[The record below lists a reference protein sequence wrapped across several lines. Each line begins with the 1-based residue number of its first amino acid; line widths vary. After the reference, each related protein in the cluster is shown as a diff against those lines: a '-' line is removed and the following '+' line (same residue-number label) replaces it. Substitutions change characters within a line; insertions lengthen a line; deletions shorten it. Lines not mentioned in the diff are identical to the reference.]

1 MRTDLK
7 QPAAADQI
15 DPLVRT
21 MCCGEEVTTRFC
33 PHCGEEKRGHDLMTL
48 LAHCQQSLAK
58 AEEGYAEAKSR
69 ESERS
74 MKIKSAPLR
83 KWSAWVAAL
92 EAVVNK

>member
-1 MRTDLK
+1 MGTDVK
-7 QPAAADQI
+7 QPAAAAQL

-21 MCCGEEVTTRFC
+21 MCCGEVVATRFC
-33 PHCGEEKRGHDLMTL
+33 PHCGAEKSGHDLMTL
-48 LAHCQQSLAK
+48 LAHCRHSLEQ
-58 AEEGYAEAKSR
+58 AEAGYAEAKSR

-92 EAVVNK
+92 EAVVGK